1 MLTWFCRLRFRSSLS
16 YVYCKVLTVK
26 NDTYNWCNSVMAFA
40 HRYDKNKDDYGDNN
54 YCYDDIPKVAIVL
67 IYK

>member
-1 MLTWFCRLRFRSSLS
+1 
-16 YVYCKVLTVK
+16 
-26 NDTYNWCNSVMAFA
+26 MAFA